1 MEWNKN
7 NLINIIEFINNELK
21 SGKPMIKIEREAFG
35 ENERVI
41 HKRLIRLGC
50 KKIDNQYV
58 LKNDITSNITK
69 KRLNKETKDNKNVRT
84 EVKNEK
90 LSLLLD
96 NLDEL
101 LLLINKSNTTNITSD
116 ITDLRS
122 NINDVRSF
130 RIDTGIYKMV
140 KKLASESDKNI
151 GEIINM
157 ALEQYLKQ
165 NLQSNAMS
173 I

>member
-7 NLINIIEFINNELK
+7 NLINIVEFINNELK
-21 SGKPMIKIEREAFG
+21 SGKPMIKIERESFG

-41 HKRLIRLGC
+41 HKRLIRLGY
-50 KKIDNQYV
+50 KKVDNQYI

-69 KRLNKETKDNKNVRT
+69 KRLNKEMKENDNVST

-101 LLLINKSNTTNITSD
+101 LLLINKRDSGNITSD
-116 ITDLRS
+116 ISNLRS

-130 RIDTGIYKMV
+130 RIDTGIYKIV

-151 GEIINM
+151 GEIINI
-157 ALEQYLKQ
+157 ALEQYLKR
-165 NLQSNAMS
+165 NL
-173 I
+173 

>member
-7 NLINIIEFINNELK
+7 NLINIVEFINNELK
-21 SGKPMIKIEREAFG
+21 SGKPMIKIERENFG

-41 HKRLIRLGC
+41 HKRLIRLGY
-50 KKIDNQYV
+50 KKVDNQYI

-69 KRLNKETKDNKNVRT
+69 KRLNKEMKENENVST

-101 LLLINKSNTTNITSD
+101 LLLINKRDSGNITSD
-116 ITDLRS
+116 ISNLRS

-130 RIDTGIYKMV
+130 RIDTGIYKIV

-151 GEIINM
+151 GEIINI
-157 ALEQYLKQ
+157 ALEEYLKR
-165 NLQSNAMS
+165 NL
-173 I
+173 

>member
-7 NLINIIEFINNELK
+7 NLIKIVEFINNELK
-21 SGKPMIKIEREAFG
+21 SGKPMIKIERETFG

-41 HKRLIRLGC
+41 HKRLIRLGY

-58 LKNDITSNITK
+58 LKDNITSNITK
-69 KRLNKETKDNKNVRT
+69 KSLSKEIKDNKSVNT
-84 EVKNEK
+84 EVNNEK
-90 LSLLLD
+90 LILLLE

-101 LLLINKSNTTNITSD
+101 LLLINKNNTSNIISNITGV
-116 ITDLRS
+116 RS

-130 RIDTGIYKMV
+130 RIDTGIYEEI
-140 KKLASESDKNI
+140 KKLSYKSNETI
-151 GEIINM
+151 GEIINI

-165 NLQSNAMS
+165 NL
-173 I
+173 

>member
-7 NLINIIEFINNELK
+7 NLIKIVEFINNELK
-21 SGKPMIKIEREAFG
+21 SGKPMIKIERETFG

-41 HKRLIRLGC
+41 HKRLIRLGY

-58 LKNDITSNITK
+58 LKDNITSNITK
-69 KRLNKETKDNKNVRT
+69 KGLSKEIKDNKSVST
-84 EVKNEK
+84 EVNNEK
-90 LSLLLD
+90 LTLLLE

-101 LLLINKSNTTNITSD
+101 LLLINKNNIISNITG
-116 ITDLRS
+116 LRS

-130 RIDTGIYKMV
+130 RIDTGIYEEI
-140 KKLASESDKNI
+140 KKLSYRSNETI
-151 GEIINM
+151 GEIINI

-165 NLQSNAMS
+165 NL
-173 I
+173 

>member
-7 NLINIIEFINNELK
+7 NLIKIVEFINDELK
-21 SGKPMIKIEREAFG
+21 SGKPMIKIERETFG

-41 HKRLIRLGC
+41 HKRLIRLGY

-58 LKNDITSNITK
+58 LKDNITSNITK
-69 KRLNKETKDNKNVRT
+69 KGLSKEIKDNKSVST
-84 EVKNEK
+84 EVNNER

-96 NLDEL
+96 NLDEIL
-101 LLLINKSNTTNITSD
+101 SLINKKNSNNITSN
-116 ITDLRS
+116 ITGLRS

-130 RIDTGIYKMV
+130 RIDTGIYEEI
-140 KKLASESDKNI
+140 KKLSSKSNETI
-151 GEIINM
+151 GEIINI

-165 NLQSNAMS
+165 NL
-173 I
+173 

>member
-7 NLINIIEFINNELK
+7 NLIKIVEFINNELK
-21 SGKPMIKIEREAFG
+21 SGKPMIKIERETFG

-41 HKRLIRLGC
+41 HKRLIRLGY

-58 LKNDITSNITK
+58 LKDNITCNITK
-69 KRLNKETKDNKNVRT
+69 KSANKEIKDNNVIT
-84 EVKNEK
+84 EIKKEK

-101 LLLINKSNTTNITSD
+101 LLLINRSNSNNVTSD
-116 ITDLRS
+116 ISNLRS

-140 KKLASESDKNI
+140 KKLASESNESI
-151 GEIINM
+151 GEIINI
-157 ALEQYLKQ
+157 ALEQYLK
-165 NLQSNAMS
+165 
-173 I
+173 

>member
-1 MEWNKN
+1 
-7 NLINIIEFINNELK
+7 
-21 SGKPMIKIEREAFG
+21 MIKIEKETFG

-41 HKRLIRLGC
+41 HKRLIRLGY

-58 LKNDITSNITK
+58 LKDNITSNITK
-69 KRLNKETKDNKNVRT
+69 KRANKEIKDNNVIT
-84 EVKNEK
+84 EIKNEK

-101 LLLINKSNTTNITSD
+101 LLLINRSNSNNVTSD
-116 ITDLRS
+116 ISNLRS

-140 KKLASESDKNI
+140 KKLASESNESI

-165 NLQSNAMS
+165 NC
-173 I
+173 

>member
-7 NLINIIEFINNELK
+7 NLLNIVEFINNELK
-21 SGKPMIKIEREAFG
+21 SGNPMIKIEREAFG

-41 HKRLIRLGC
+41 HKRLIRLGY

-69 KRLNKETKDNKNVRT
+69 EILNKETKENKNVST
-84 EVKNEK
+84 KMKNEK

-101 LLLINKSNTTNITSD
+101 LLLINKNNATN

-140 KKLASESDKNI
+140 KKLASETDKNI
-151 GEIINM
+151 GEIINI
-157 ALEQYLKQ
+157 ALEEYLKR
-165 NLQSNAMS
+165 NL
-173 I
+173 

>member
-7 NLINIIEFINNELK
+7 NLINIVEFINNELK
-21 SGKPMIKIEREAFG
+21 SGKPMIKIERETFG

-41 HKRLIRLGC
+41 HKRLIRLGY

-58 LKNDITSNITK
+58 LKNNITSNITK
-69 KRLNKETKDNKNVRT
+69 KRLNQETKDNKNVIT
-84 EVKNEK
+84 EGKNEK

-101 LLLINKSNTTNITSD
+101 LLLINKNNATNITSD

-122 NINDVRSF
+122 NINDVKSF
-130 RIDTGIYKMV
+130 RIDTGIYNKI
-140 KKLASESDKNI
+140 KRLASESDKNI
-151 GEIINM
+151 GEIINI
-157 ALEQYLKQ
+157 ALEQYLKE
-165 NLQSNAMS
+165 NS
-173 I
+173 

>member
-1 MEWNKN
+1 MEWNRN
-7 NLINIIEFINNELK
+7 NLIKIVEFINKELNN
-21 SGKPMIKIEREAFG
+21 GKPMVKIEKESFG

-41 HKRLIRLGC
+41 HKRLIRLGY

-58 LKNDITSNITK
+58 LQNDITSNITK
-69 KRLNKETKDNKNVRT
+69 KRLNKEMKENENVST

-101 LLLINKSNTTNITSD
+101 LLLINKRDSGNITSD
-116 ITDLRS
+116 ISNLRS

-130 RIDTGIYKMV
+130 RIDTGIYKIV

-151 GEIINM
+151 GEIINI
-157 ALEQYLKQ
+157 ALEQYLKR
-165 NLQSNAMS
+165 NL
-173 I
+173 

>member
-7 NLINIIEFINNELK
+7 NLIKIVEFINNELK
-21 SGKPMIKIEREAFG
+21 SGKPMIKIEKETFG

-41 HKRLIRLGC
+41 HKRLIRLGY

-58 LKNDITSNITK
+58 LKDNITSNITK
-69 KRLNKETKDNKNVRT
+69 KRANKEIKDNNVIT
-84 EVKNEK
+84 EIKNEK

-101 LLLINKSNTTNITSD
+101 LLLINRSNSNNVTSD
-116 ITDLRS
+116 ISNLRS

-140 KKLASESDKNI
+140 KKLASESNESI

-165 NLQSNAMS
+165 NC
-173 I
+173 